1 VAILFIIFICIC
13 FRSEYIST
21 EVTPM
26 VLMIFLR
33 LFQYGGNPVSCAIAN
48 AVFDTIEKEN
58 LREHALV
65 VGEYFFD
72 SCQMLSKKH
81 SCIGDVRGVGLFL
94 GIELVKDREERTPD
108 KETATYVV
116 KR

>member
-1 VAILFIIFICIC
+1 
-13 FRSEYIST
+13 
-21 EVTPM
+21 M
-26 VLMIFLR
+26 
-33 LFQYGGNPVSCAIAN
+33 SCAIAN

-65 VGEYFFD
+65 VGEYLLD
-72 SCQMLSKKH
+72 SCQILGKKH

-94 GIELVKDREERTPD
+94 GIEMVKDRDLRIPD
-108 KETATYVV
+108 KETASYVV